1 MARFKLLALLLIATL
16 IVACGGGSTTQPTAA
31 PAAGAT
37 SAPVATDAPQ
47 PTQAPAPTA
56 AEQPTAMAEQ
66 PTAMA
71 EQPTTAAAAPAATA
85 APAAELQV
93 DKSKLSKELH
103 FYNWTDYIEPEILT
117 DFETEYGVKVV
128 MDLYD
133 ANEDMIAKVR
143 PGNSGYDIVV
153 PSDYAVSTMID
164 EKLLD
169 PLDKSLLPNLANV
182 KPQNLDLYYD
192 KGNTYSIPYFFS
204 VTGIA
209 YNKTKF
215 PNPPDSWAVLFDPAQ
230 IEQYKGEFS
239 MLDDARET
247 PGAALKYLGKSLN
260 ETDPAALK
268 QAEDLL
274 KAQKPFLAAYN
285 SSDVNR
291 KLASGEY
298 VIAHAWG
305 GTAMQARNGLGEEF
319 SGNPDIAFVLP
330 KEGGMI
336 WQDNLAILADSP
348 NKYTAH
354 VFLNYLMRPEIA
366 ARNAE
371 WAGYL
376 TPNAEAEKLLS
387 PETQALYK
395 EGFAPDA
402 ETYKRLEWAIRNDK
416 TPAIDELWTAVKGE

>member
-1 MARFKLLALLLIATL
+1 MVLLLVAMLVVT
-16 IVACGGGSTTQPTAA
+16 ACGGSAAQPTAAPSGGATNAPAAEQPTAA
-31 PAAGAT
+31 PAPTAAAEPT
-37 SAPVATDAPQ
+37 AAQ
-47 PTQAPAPTA
+47 PEPTAPAA
-56 AEQPTAMAEQ
+56 AEQPTAAAEQ
-66 PTAMA
+66 
-71 EQPTTAAAAPAATA
+71 ATA

-93 DKSKLSKELH
+93 DKSQLSQELH
-103 FYNWTDYIEPEILT
+103 FYNWTDYIDPEILA
-117 DFETEYGVKVV
+117 DFEKEYGVKVI

-143 PGNSGYDIVV
+143 PGSSGYDIVV
-153 PSDYAVSTMID
+153 PSDYAVATMID
-164 EKLLD
+164 EKLLA
-169 PLDKSLLPNLANV
+169 PLDKAMLPNIANL

-192 KGNTYSIPYFFS
+192 KGNQYSMPYFFS

-209 YNKTKF
+209 YNRSKF
-215 PNPPDSWAVLFDPAQ
+215 PTPPDSWAVLFDPAQ

-260 ETDPAALK
+260 DTDPAALQ
-268 QAEDLL
+268 QAADLL

-354 VFLNYLMRPEIA
+354 VFINYMLRPDIA

-371 WAGYL
+371 WSGYL
-376 TPNAEAEKLLS
+376 TPNAQAEPLLS
-387 PETQALYK
+387 SEIQELYK
-395 EGFAPDA
+395 EGFAPD
-402 ETYKRLEWAIRNDK
+402 EEMYKRVEWAVRNDK
-416 TPAIDELWTAVKGE
+416 TAAFDELWTALKGE